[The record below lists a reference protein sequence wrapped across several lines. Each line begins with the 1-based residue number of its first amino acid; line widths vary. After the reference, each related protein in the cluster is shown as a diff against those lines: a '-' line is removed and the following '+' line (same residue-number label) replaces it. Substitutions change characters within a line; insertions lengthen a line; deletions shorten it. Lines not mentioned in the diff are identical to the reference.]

1 MSIVLD
7 SGALIAVE
15 RNDRE
20 MIAIIKRERSENR
33 TPLSHGG
40 VIGQVWRGGHGGQAS
55 LARLLF
61 GVEVQ
66 AIDDGFGRRVGV
78 LLGTAGTADVVDAA
92 VVLLAGDGDDIFT
105 SDPNDLRELALAAG
119 THVELIAI

>member
-40 VIGQVWRGGHGGQAS
+40 VIGQVWRGGQAS